1 MKHIKQF
8 QKDAW
13 AITGTGI
20 GLSVMSGVSGDTN
33 TSKAIGTLGSGLG
46 MMANL
51 STMKATT
58 GILQSSFKVK
68 KK

>member
-1 MKHIKQF
+1 
-8 QKDAW
+8 
-13 AITGTGI
+13 
-20 GLSVMSGVSGDTN
+20 
-33 TSKAIGTLGSGLG
+33 

-68 KK
+68 KKWVQKIRINIV